1 MRKRRNTNLREEITV
16 GKSKTKGG
24 EGRVVPLSNTALRRL
39 KEWRC
44 QFPDATPAHYL
55 FPSERYGLH
64 GSKGAFGGWY
74 GRIITSFCSLAIS
87 TM

>member
-64 GSKGAFGGWY
+64 GSKGAFGGW
-74 GRIITSFCSLAIS
+74 
-87 TM
+87 